1 MYLNFAV
8 RSSSL
13 LRGLNSAQID
23 MNDPSVLRIEE
34 MFPLSSV
41 PSFPSSVSSW
51 STNVPEFRCPVVT
64 VASRVNSAQMDMKD
78 PHVITVW
85 EMFLF
90 APRSSS
96 LHVGLS
102 RCKWI

>member
-1 MYLNFAV
+1 MYLNTAV

-41 PSFPSSVSSW
+41 PSFPSSASSW
-51 STNVPEFRCPVVT
+51 STNVPEFRFPVVT
-64 VASRVNSAQMDMKD
+64 FASRVMDMKD